1 MEDINIGVIGGSGLY
16 SMTDLKNIT
25 EVIVETPFG
34 MPSDNI
40 VVGELDGN
48 QVAFLARHGRGH
60 RISPTNIPYRA
71 NIYALKKLG
80 VRLIISAS
88 ACGSMKEEYKIG
100 DIVVIDQYID
110 RTRHRRDTFFEDGIV
125 VHVSFANP
133 TCAQIMK
140 ILFKSGKEAGARIHL
155 GGTYL
160 NMEGP
165 QFSTKA
171 ESLLYRSWGVD
182 VIGMTSLTE
191 ARLAREAEICYAAI
205 ATVTDYDCWYEGEE
219 HVTADMIV
227 EVVKKNSATAQRIIK
242 YTVKTIGTE
251 IPECG
256 CREALKTSILTAPGA
271 VREDTKKKLN
281 IIIGKYIK

>member
-16 SMTDLKNIT
+16 SMSELKNIT

-40 VVGELDGN
+40 VVGELDGL

-60 RISPTNIPYRA
+60 RINPTNIPYRA
-71 NIYALKKLG
+71 NIYAMKKLG
-80 VRLIISAS
+80 VRMIISAS

-100 DIVVIDQYID
+100 DMVIVDQYID
-110 RTRHRRDTFFEDGIV
+110 RTRHRHDTFFDDGIV
-125 VHVSFANP
+125 VHIPFGEPVCKNLKE
-133 TCAQIMK
+133 T
-140 ILFKSGKEAGARIHL
+140 LFTVGEKAGAKIHK

-182 VIGMTSLTE
+182 VIGMTSLSE

-219 HVTADMIV
+219 HVTADMIS
-227 EVVKKNSATAQRIIK
+227 EVIRKNSSMAQRIIK
-242 YTVKTIGTE
+242 DTVKGYGAK
-251 IPECG
+251 IPECS
-256 CREALKTSILTAPGA
+256 CREAIKTSILSAPNA
-271 VREDTKKKLN
+271 IREDIKKKLN
-281 IIIGKYIK
+281 IIIGKYVK